1 MFNSSKSPFKSFAA
15 AVGLGNQLQSGA
27 DSGNVAN
34 ASAKKDETP
43 PPPDGSISSRLRSMI
58 ADIEAGDASY
68 EARRAAQLA
77 ARRTDTMKKSGE
89 SEPAASVVVPLPPA
103 APPKPQ
109 QPQAKAVD
117 PPAEDVPQASEQ
129 TDSPIVGADGLTEA
143 QRLASEQRKAA
154 EALLLEACVLEQRIA
169 YEAKVEA
176 AEGDYAKAKEKAD
189 NAAILEQQ
197 AKELAQASA
206 ERYVAVVSE
215 RKEAEQLVA
224 TCRSAADAARM
235 QVATLE
241 EQLRE
246 AQRFAEET
254 LHTLRTQEQRI
265 AEVVA
270 REVTAEREA
279 SEAAGR
285 VTACLAARE
294 AAEKEAKAA
303 QQRAEGVKQALPSE
317 TVDFAGMQ
325 DVRALA
331 ARIAEQASALK
342 QRGSH
347 TGVIEPEKS
356 ESAH

>member
-1 MFNSSKSPFKSFAA
+1 MFNPSKSPFKSFAA

-27 DSGNVAN
+27 DSGSVGEPKAAKEEDVAQ
-34 ASAKKDETP
+34 
-43 PPPDGSISSRLRSMI
+43 DGSISSRLRSMI

-77 ARRTDTMKKSGE
+77 ARKAEALKKNGE
-89 SEPAASVVVPLPPA
+89 SEPQAAVVVSPPH
-103 APPKPQ
+103 Q
-109 QPQAKAVD
+109 QPQERQQSKAVD
-117 PPAEDVPQASEQ
+117 PPEADEAAARVAPAVP
-129 TDSPIVGADGLTEA
+129 PVGADGLTEA
-143 QRLASEQRKAA
+143 QRLAAEQRKAA

-176 AEGDYAKAKEKAD
+176 AQHEYTKAKEKAD

-224 TCRSAADAARM
+224 TCRSALDAARM
-235 QVATLE
+235 QVAALE

-254 LHTLRTQEQRI
+254 ASTLRSQEQHI
-265 AEVVA
+265 AEIVA

-294 AAEKEAKAA
+294 AADKEAKSA
-303 QQRAEGVKQALPSE
+303 QSRVDAVKQSLPSD
-317 TVDFAGMQ
+317 TVDFAGMN

-347 TGVIEPEKS
+347 MGVIEPETS
-356 ESAH
+356 EPAH

>member
-1 MFNSSKSPFKSFAA
+1 MFNPSKSPFKSFAA

-27 DSGNVAN
+27 DSGNAAN
-34 ASAKKDETP
+34 ATAKKDETP
-43 PPPDGSISSRLRSMI
+43 AADGSISSRLRSMI

-77 ARRTDTMKKSGE
+77 ARKADALKKNGE
-89 SEPAASVVVPLPPA
+89 SEPAASAVVPP
-103 APPKPQ
+103 PPKPQ
-109 QPQAKAVD
+109 PQEAKAVD
-117 PPAEDVPQASEQ
+117 QLASAANDQPAPEQ
-129 TDSPIVGADGLTEA
+129 PSSPVVGADGLTET
-143 QRLASEQRKAA
+143 QRLAAEQRKAA

-169 YEAKVEA
+169 YESKVEA
-176 AEGDYAKAKEKAD
+176 ASLEYAKAKEKAD
-189 NAAILEQQ
+189 SAAILEQQ

-215 RKEAEQLVA
+215 RKEAEQLNA
-224 TCRSAADAARM
+224 TCRSATDAARM
-235 QVATLE
+235 QVAALE
-241 EQLRE
+241 DQLRE

-254 LHTLRTQEQRI
+254 SQTLRTQEQRV

-285 VTACLAARE
+285 VTACLQTRE
-294 AAEKEAKAA
+294 AAEKEAKTA
-303 QQRAEGVKQALPSE
+303 QQRAEAVKHSLPSDN
-317 TVDFAGMQ
+317 VDFAGMQ